1 MGEFLSMGGYAP
13 YVWGAYGITL
23 GVLVWN
29 AWAATRR
36 HRRMLE
42 KVKRTSVDEVDR
54 KSPVVRRNP

>member
-1 MGEFLSMGGYAP
+1 MNEFLSMGGYAA
-13 YVWGAYGITL
+13 YVWSAYGITL

-36 HRRMLE
+36 HKKMLE
-42 KVKRTSVDEVDR
+42 EVKRMIHEQADR